1 MNTHTTAPAES
12 LPANPTTRGHRRR
25 ALLAGI
31 SGYVLEWFDFGVYGF
46 LAPIIAK
53 NFFPAAND
61 HVALLV

>member
-31 SGYVLEWFDFGVYGF
+31 SGYVLEWFDFGVVRISCAYHREE
-46 LAPIIAK
+46 L
-53 NFFPAAND
+53 FPGRK
-61 HVALLV
+61 